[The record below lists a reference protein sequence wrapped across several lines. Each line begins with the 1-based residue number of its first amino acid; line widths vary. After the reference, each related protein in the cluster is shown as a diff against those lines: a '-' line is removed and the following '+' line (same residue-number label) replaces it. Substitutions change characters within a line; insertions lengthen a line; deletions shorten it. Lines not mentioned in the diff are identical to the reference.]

1 MKAVRSVKTNA
12 ANLSTDVHVFA
23 ISDCGGTKF
32 DTSDRFVF
40 AVHIEKFSMS
50 GTDTREKLS
59 RICSKQG
66 LRLSRKCGTVGH
78 LVY

>member
-40 AVHIEKFSMS
+40 AVHRLIEMFSV
-50 GTDTREKLS
+50 TDYS
-59 RICSKQG
+59 R
-66 LRLSRKCGTVGH
+66 H
-78 LVY
+78 